1 MRKWDSNWTKRTC
14 GSENLPQLC
23 SFPSLIKFLTCKCST
38 VKPDILHLARELCS
52 SGGNGNGRQ
61 NFVIYAITPVLRLDS
76 LAWPLPLF
84 WTCFPLFSTT
94 SLFYWDYPPHMHC
107 KCCITHDSLAHT
119 VDVLVCPIPN
129 VSFIQCLSPPIWQ
142 TPSLSINWFLR
153 QHKEHWHNLDMGEI
167 CPGVMQWTCLAGVH
181 TLWVVVWVYTGGIV
195 CILWMHLPGPRL

>member
-1 MRKWDSNWTKRTC
+1 MRKCVSDWKKRTC

-61 NFVIYAITPVLRLDS
+61 NFVIYAITPVLRLVS

-94 SLFYWDYPPHMHC
+94 SLFYWDCPHALQMLH
-107 KCCITHDSLAHT
+107 HSWE
-119 VDVLVCPIPN
+119 
-129 VSFIQCLSPPIWQ
+129 FSPCNGC
-142 TPSLSINWFLR
+142 TSLSNLHTILDTVPLPFSIPDIC
-153 QHKEHWHNLDMGEI
+153 HEPHEHIRVNFFW
-167 CPGVMQWTCLAGVH
+167 PV
-181 TLWVVVWVYTGGIV
+181 
-195 CILWMHLPGPRL
+195 